1 MRASTTRR
9 STASP
14 RTTLRARAAA
24 VGALAVAGSLL
35 LSACGDQTDAAKE
48 KDTKPSKGGDKTAA
62 APLADKLPKA
72 IADAGVVKVGSD
84 INYAPMEFDEG
95 GKPAGVDVDIA
106 AAIGKELGVEFKFE
120 NGTFDN
126 LIPSLDTGRYDV
138 IMSAMSDTKERQAKV
153 DFVDYFNAGVS
164 ILVKKGN
171 PKGIQSLEDLCGKTI
186 AFQRGTVSAD
196 VAKAAN
202 KDACKDKKIKTLTFD
217 TDTEALLQVKQGRAV
232 ADLNDFPVA
241 AYNAKTSGGGN
252 DFEVAGDQID
262 EGPYGIAVSKK
273 NGELRDAV
281 SAALDAIIA
290 NGEYAKVLE
299 KWNVKQGGVEKA
311 VLNGGAE

>member
-1 MRASTTRR
+1 MTARTTRR
-9 STASP
+9 IPTAKS
-14 RTTLRARAAA
+14 RLAA
-24 VGALAVAGSLL
+24 VGALAAAGALV
-35 LSACGDQTDAAKE
+35 LSACGDQTDDSGDSGT
-48 KDTKPSKGGDKTAA
+48 KDSTASA
-62 APLADKLPKA
+62 SAYNLPKK
-72 IADAGVVKVGSD
+72 IQDAGVVKVGSD
-84 INYAPMEFDEG
+84 INYAPMEFDQG
-95 GKPAGVDVDIA
+95 GTPTGVDVDIA
-106 AAIGKELGVEFKFE
+106 AAIGKELGVDFKFE

-164 ILVKKGN
+164 ILAKKGN
-171 PKGIQSLEDLCGKTI
+171 PEGIKSVEDLCGKTI

-196 VAKAAN
+196 VAAAAN
-202 KDACKDKKIKTLTFD
+202 KDACASDKIKTLTFD

-252 DFEVAGDQID
+252 DFEVVGEQID
-262 EGPYGIAVSKK
+262 EGPYGIAVTKD
-273 NGELRDAV
+273 NAQLRDAV
-281 SAALDAIIA
+281 SKALDAIIA

-299 KWNVKQGGVEKA
+299 KWNVTQGGVDKA
-311 VLNGGAE
+311 VVNGGAE